1 MGDKPSPG
9 LAEVDDMKGIILT
22 LALLLLPSTGWTSTK
37 ELDTAVM
44 RATHYNIK
52 EMPKTERQALARS
65 ALTYWQSFDARIPRN
80 SPQVAEWLT
89 KELSTTDTTR
99 IGRVTSGS
107 EYALMR
113 LAQTSEECV
122 HLFELLVDNPEAPAL
137 TQLYLWTKTLSCY
150 HSPEDLLTY
159 LERAQLSDGRWDGP
173 FSIQHFGFYHRTITG
188 YLANAIIDE
197 GQKAK

>member
-1 MGDKPSPG
+1 
-9 LAEVDDMKGIILT
+9 MKGIILT

-37 ELDTAVM
+37 DLDTAVM
-44 RATHYNIK
+44 RATHFAIK

-65 ALTYWQSFDARIPRN
+65 ALAYWQSFDARIPRN

-89 KELSTTDTTR
+89 KELSTTDTAR

-107 EYALMR
+107 EYALMK
-113 LAQTSEECV
+113 LAETSEECV
-122 HLFELLVDNPEAPAL
+122 HLFKLLVDNPEAPAL
-137 TQLYLWTKTLSCY
+137 TELFLWTKTLTCY
-150 HSPEDLLTY
+150 QTPDGLSTY
-159 LERAQLSDGRWDGP
+159 LERAKLSDGRRDGS